1 MKLIPL
7 YSGSSG
13 NSSLIIAGKNKMLID
28 AGMTG
33 KAITSA
39 LNELNVVP
47 GEISAILVTH
57 DHIDHIKGVGVLSRR
72 YDLPIY
78 ANAGTWEAMRGI
90 IGEISQKNTR
100 IFNTN
105 EDFYIGDVNITPFK
119 TPHDARESVGFTLTH
134 IGRKLLYATDIGCVR
149 DELLENAN
157 GSNLAFIEANHDIKM
172 LKCGPYPYQ
181 LKQRILSDKGHLSND
196 NCAKLLIKLH
206 ALGIRAAIL
215 AHLSSEN
222 NTPELAYDTVSNIL
236 EANLIRDME
245 LCVAKRNGITGIF
258 EV

>member
-13 NSSLIIAGKNKMLID
+13 NSSLIIAGKSKILID

-39 LNELNVVP
+39 LSELNVIP

-57 DHIDHIKGVGVLSRR
+57 DHIDHTKGVGVLSRR
-72 YDLPIY
+72 YDLPVY
-78 ANAGTWEAMRGI
+78 ANAGTWDAMHGI
-90 IGEISQKNTR
+90 IGEISQRNTR
-100 IFNTN
+100 VFNTN
-105 EDFYIGDVNITPFK
+105 EDFYIGDINITPFK
-119 TPHDARESVGFTLTH
+119 TPHDARESVGFTLAH

-149 DELLENAN
+149 DELIANAVE
-157 GSNLAFIEANHDIKM
+157 SNLAFIEANHDIEM

-215 AHLSSEN
+215 AHLSNEN
-222 NTPELAYDTVSNIL
+222 NTPELAFNTVTDIL
-236 EANLIRDME
+236 EANSIRDMK
-245 LCVAKRNGITGIF
+245 LCVAQRNGITGIF